1 MNEPDDQPRMR
12 LDELPDLVLE
22 GILKCLTYDEISKFR
37 RVNRKLNIICKS
49 LLNKGFRNVE
59 KYNLKCLKEFKAKLP
74 RRESERRD
82 HPLARHCDILVAIE
96 TRISLLTMTFMNY
109 VDLGL
114 CCFIPGKVIDE
125 IYSVLRII
133 KKGGRLDSSC
143 EVLQEFRDIT
153 TMAMEYFE
161 KKIVPSL
168 QTKIPGLSPVR
179 LNNGSYFSSIFTSG
193 TGFSLRYDTLK
204 PPASPLCKLSSVST
218 PASEPNPRQRA
229 STSRGL
235 QTPLSSK
242 KPSLKASRLVRDLK
256 RQADTYKAS
265 VESQNKKMLEL
276 DRRIDQQN
284 ELIGQQNARLAEQ
297 EEKLAEMSR
306 RLAENTSHFTDLT
319 SHQIRPF
326 KSDGAVASSSN
337 DGAASPAA
345 SVATVAVVGGSNG
358 SGAKNLMAAP
368 LVTEKTGF
376 HRDNSACLSRPR
388 KRGRSQENEEKAAVT
403 KRTKK

>member
-1 MNEPDDQPRMR
+1 MNLEQ
-12 LDELPDLVLE
+12 LPDLVLE
-22 GILKCLTYDEISKFR
+22 HMLKCLSFEEIAKFR
-37 RVNRKLNIICKS
+37 RISRRFNIICKS

-59 KYNLKCLKEFKAKLP
+59 KHHIKCLKEFKAKLP

-82 HPLARHCDILVAIE
+82 HPLARQCDILVAIE

-109 VDLGL
+109 VDLDL

-133 KKGGRLDSSC
+133 KKGGHLESSC

-161 KKIVPSL
+161 KKIAPGL
-168 QTKIPGLSPVR
+168 QTKIPGLSPSR
-179 LNNGSYFSSIFTSG
+179 LSNGSYFSSIFTSG
-193 TGFSLRYDTLK
+193 TGFSLRYDTLN
-204 PPASPLCKLSSVST
+204 PPGSPLCKLSVQQPS
-218 PASEPNPRQRA
+218 SEPAGRTRA
-229 STSRGL
+229 SSSRAL

-284 ELIGQQNARLAEQ
+284 ELINQQNARLAEQ

-306 RLAENTSHFTDLT
+306 RLAENTSQFADMGKHENGGQGTVNNGRLA
-319 SHQIRPF
+319 SVV
-326 KSDGAVASSSN
+326 SVVASSSN
-337 DGAASPAA
+337 SSDFRSQAEP
-345 SVATVAVVGGSNG
+345 SVGR
-358 SGAKNLMAAP
+358 AK
-368 LVTEKTGF
+368 
-376 HRDNSACLSRPR
+376 
-388 KRGRSQENEEKAAVT
+388 KRGRSQDDNEEPYGI
-403 KRTKK
+403 KRMKE